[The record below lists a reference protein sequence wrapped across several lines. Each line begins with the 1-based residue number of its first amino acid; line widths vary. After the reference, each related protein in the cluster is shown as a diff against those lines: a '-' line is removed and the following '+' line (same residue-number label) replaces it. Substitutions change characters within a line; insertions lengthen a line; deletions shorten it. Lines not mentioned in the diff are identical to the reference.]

1 MYFLLQ
7 TFCLSADN
15 QSQMLSPLSKN
26 QIYLLLRWGA
36 LLGSFSICVI
46 VLTRHF
52 GAIPWPETVLLSALV
67 ALLNLHAV
75 VMQRAAD
82 GRPTLHQASGD
93 ALILIALLHGGPVT
107 VLTVSLLSSA
117 VMVPVQWR
125 IYRTNFLPPLANFF
139 YLPALYWIGGWLY
152 GRLGGVPLVTAADC
166 ATFFAH
172 PTAILLPVCA
182 ILLVTTELIN
192 RPHMALI
199 LYMRNNIPLMQ
210 TLKDPMFSF
219 FDYVESL
226 GGLVMLLFW
235 TQWGWATLPLT
246 FLIYEALLMSGNN
259 YFENLE
265 SSRSAE
271 SDTLTGLASWRKTS
285 HYLHKHIQKQQPFAL
300 LFLDVDGLKR
310 VNDKFGHAA
319 GDDLLRVVGE
329 ACRLHARKGDIVGR
343 RSGDEFLLALEGLDR
358 LQAEAVLARL
368 QRGIEDELA
377 ARPEFAAT
385 AAGASI
391 GLALYPQDSQSET
404 DLVEIADHQMYRN
417 KRARRAGLGTEIEP
431 DARLQAAG

>member
-1 MYFLLQ
+1 MPLLL
-7 TFCLSADN
+7 TKN
-15 QSQMLSPLSKN
+15 QS
-26 QIYLLLRWGA
+26 YLLLRWAA
-36 LLGSFSICVI
+36 LLGGFYACTT
-46 VLTRHF
+46 VLIRHF
-52 GAIPWPETVLLSALV
+52 GEIPWRETLLLSGLI

-75 VMQRAAD
+75 VMLRAAD
-82 GRPTLHQASGD
+82 GKPTLHQASGD
-93 ALILIALLHGGPVT
+93 ALILVALLHGGAVT
-107 VLTVSLLSSA
+107 VLAVSLISSL
-117 VMVPVQWR
+117 VMVPIHWR
-125 IYRTNFLPPLANFF
+125 MYRTNFLPPLSNFC
-139 YLPALYWIGGWLY
+139 YLPALYWLGGWLY
-152 GRLGGVPLVTAADC
+152 AKMGGVPLVTSADC
-166 ATFFAH
+166 AAFFAH

-182 ILLVTTELIN
+182 ILLITGEIIN
-192 RPHMALI
+192 RPFTALL
-199 LYMRNNIPLMQ
+199 LYMRNDIPLQQ
-210 TLKDPMFSF
+210 TLRDPMLSF

-246 FLIYEALLMSGNN
+246 LLIYQALLMSGNN

-319 GDDLLRVVGE
+319 GDDLLRLVGE
-329 ACRLHARKGDIVGR
+329 ACRQHARRGDIVGR
-343 RSGDEFLLALEGLDR
+343 RSGDEFLLVLDGLDR
-358 LQAEAVLARL
+358 PEAETVLARL
-368 QRGIEDELA
+368 QCGIEAELA
-377 ARPEFAAT
+377 ARPEFAAA

-391 GLALYPQDSQSET
+391 GLALYPQDSQSEE

-417 KRARRAGLGTEIEP
+417 KRDRRADRGLELEP
-431 DARLQAAG
+431 DSRLQASLAR

>member
-1 MYFLLQ
+1 MPPLL
-7 TFCLSADN
+7 TKN
-15 QSQMLSPLSKN
+15 QS
-26 QIYLLLRWGA
+26 YLLLRWTA
-36 LLGSFSICVI
+36 LLGGIYACVT

-52 GAIPWPETVLLSALV
+52 REIPWQETVLLSAV
-67 ALLNLHAV
+67 IVLLNLRAV

-82 GRPTLHQASGD
+82 GKPTLHQASGE
-93 ALILIALLHGGPVT
+93 ALILIAMLHGGPVA

-117 VMVPVQWR
+117 FLAPVHWR
-125 IYRTNFLPPLANFF
+125 MYRTNFLPPLSNFF
-139 YLPALYWIGGWLY
+139 YLPALYWFGGWLY
-152 GRLGGVPLVTAADC
+152 GKLGGVPVLSPADC

-182 ILLVTTELIN
+182 VLVVTGELIN
-192 RPHMALI
+192 RPFTALL
-199 LYMRNNIPLMQ
+199 LYTRNDVPLRQ

-219 FDYVESL
+219 FDYVENL

-235 TQWGWATLPLT
+235 TQWGVATLPLT
-246 FLIYEALLMSGNN
+246 FLIYEALLMSGSN

-265 SSRSAE
+265 SSRHAE

-285 HYLHKHIQKQQPFAL
+285 HYLHRHIQQQQPFAL

-310 VNDKFGHAA
+310 VNDRFGHAA
-319 GDDLLRVVGE
+319 GDALLRVVGE
-329 ACRLHARKGDIVGR
+329 SCRLHARKGDIVGR

-358 LQAEAVLARL
+358 PQAEAVMARL
-368 QRGIEDELA
+368 QRGIEAELA
-377 ARPEFAAT
+377 AHPEFSAA

-391 GLALYPQDSQSET
+391 GLALYPQDSQSEA

-417 KRARRAGLGTEIEP
+417 KCARKAGRSSDMEP
-431 DARLQAAG
+431 DSRLEIAPLPIR